1 LEVPPEMGKW
11 RTEKSSR
18 PFYPCTRKVP
28 VWNPVSFEKTLNR
41 FPQAFELSDS
51 MDERFEL
58 F

>member
-1 LEVPPEMGKW
+1 
-11 RTEKSSR
+11 
-18 PFYPCTRKVP
+18 